1 MDRLTERDK
10 HGVAVLRMDRIT
22 GTLQD
27 NPVAR
32 LAAYE
37 DSGFT
42 PEEVVALKVE
52 RDAAVEDL
60 EKLMY
65 LESSFDENLACGICM
80 GECKNVGVCRPKWRW
95 PREEDDAL

>member
-1 MDRLTERDK
+1 MERLTERNK
-10 HGVAVLRMDRIT
+10 HGVAVMRLDVPT
-22 GTLQD
+22 GMQGGL
-27 NPVAR
+27 VAT

-37 DSGFT
+37 DTGLT